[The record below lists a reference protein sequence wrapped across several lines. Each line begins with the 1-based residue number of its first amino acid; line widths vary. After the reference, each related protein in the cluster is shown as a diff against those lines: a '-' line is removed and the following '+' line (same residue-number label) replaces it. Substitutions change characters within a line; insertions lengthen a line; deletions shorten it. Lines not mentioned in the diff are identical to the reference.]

1 MRLRNIAK
9 ETLYNS
15 LHSMGATAYCRH
27 SLPPGFLLLT
37 YHSFQ
42 REQKPV
48 STFSQPIHL
57 FARQI
62 DYLKAHYSIQPLYD
76 IVTGLR
82 DQIDFCAG
90 FKKPP
95 VAITVDDGYLDNYK
109 LMFPVVK
116 QKQIPVTV
124 FLSTDFLDSG
134 RVLWAVRIREIIM
147 HTSLT
152 KLKGPIDLDLQTPKE
167 RARATQILKEFL
179 APIEPSR
186 RLEIIEEMAAELKVD
201 RQSKFRS
208 LTWSQVREM
217 MGCGI
222 SFGSHTAHHSILT
235 KVPKDVMYK
244 EITDSRDRMEAETG
258 HQPKLFSYPNGNYDD
273 DVANCLRRAGYQAAV
288 TQDPGINLPDSDFF
302 RLGRIQIPHNES
314 LGTFACRVSMVPR
327 FFETKRS
334 RTYLSTER

>member
-9 ETLYNS
+9 ESIYNS
-15 LHSMGATAYCRH
+15 LHSMGATAYSRH
-27 SLPPGFLLLT
+27 SLPAGFLLLT
-37 YHSFQ
+37 YHCFQ
-42 REQKPV
+42 REQRPV
-48 STFSQPIHL
+48 SIFSQPIRL

-62 DYLKAHYSIQPLYD
+62 DYLKAHYSIRPLYE

-82 DQIDFCAG
+82 GQVDFCTG
-90 FKKPP
+90 FKKPLL
-95 VAITVDDGYLDNYK
+95 AITVDDGYRDNYE
-109 LMFPVVK
+109 LMFPIVK

-134 RVLWAVRIREIIM
+134 RVLWAVRIHEIIM

-152 KLKGPIDLDLQTPKE
+152 RLKRPIELNLQTFKE
-167 RARATQILKEFL
+167 RVLAAQILKEFL
-179 APIEPSR
+179 APIAPLE

-201 RQSKFRS
+201 RQSKLRP

-217 MGCGI
+217 SSYGI

-288 TQDPGINLPDSDFF
+288 TQDPGINLPDSVFF
-302 RLGRIQIPHNES
+302 RLRRIQIPHNES

-327 FFETKRS
+327 FFKIRRG